1 MPYNNAAIPPS
12 EEITGSASLP
22 LARVKR
28 ILALDEDIHQCSNN
42 GAFVIT
48 IATEMFIRYLSEQAM
63 NVVKSE
69 RKPRR
74 NIQYKD
80 LASAV
85 SRIDNLEFL
94 ADVIPKTTTFR
105 EYKEKKAKST
115 RPNARLSSGQTTLD
129 SSRPLPSRPADVM
142 TSPEVRIPQRGAPSD
157 ERASEF
163 AFQDPPIQIPQTNGE
178 PVFDRYE
185 ANGNHSHGESEDV
198 EMG

>member
-1 MPYNNAAIPPS
+1 
-12 EEITGSASLP
+12 
-22 LARVKR
+22 
-28 ILALDEDIHQCSNN
+28 
-42 GAFVIT
+42 
-48 IATEMFIRYLSEQAM
+48 MFIRYLSEQAM

-80 LASAV
+80 LGVSCLGLNSLIIANYIDIASAV

-105 EYKEKKAKST
+105 EYKEKKAKIV
-115 RPNARLSSGQTTLD
+115 RPNVRLSSGQTTLD
-129 SSRPLPSRPADVM
+129 NSRRLPSRPADVM
-142 TSPEVRIPQRGAPSD
+142 TSAQVRIPQNSETSD

-163 AFQDPPIQIPQTNGE
+163 AFQDTPILAPQTNGE
-178 PVFDRYE
+178 PVFERYE
-185 ANGNHSHGESEDV
+185 ANGNPSRDGSEDV